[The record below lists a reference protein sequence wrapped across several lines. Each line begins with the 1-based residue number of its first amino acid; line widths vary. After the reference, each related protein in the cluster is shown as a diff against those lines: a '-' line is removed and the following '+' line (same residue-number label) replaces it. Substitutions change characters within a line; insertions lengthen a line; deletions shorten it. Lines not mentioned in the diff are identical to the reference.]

1 MNRLSVFYE
10 HIAEAARQ
18 TGLPLDAVC
27 AKVKGFGFDAVELD
41 AKRLFTECETL
52 LPRLWDAG
60 LDVSCLYYFFDF
72 GSAGRKRRAYS
83 TSARRQSA
91 ISCSPSR
98 AF

>member
-52 LPRLWDAG
+52 LPRL
-60 LDVSCLYYFFDF
+60 
-72 GSAGRKRRAYS
+72 
-83 TSARRQSA
+83 
-91 ISCSPSR
+91 
-98 AF
+98 